1 MTFITEKPK
10 NFEEWQS
17 GVPEKIRSGPLWS
30 FGAYPKA
37 SFLYELVWCDCESLM
52 KDVRGRA
59 IVEQLVRSAGS
70 VCANIEEGYGRGFGR
85 DYAHFL
91 GYALGS
97 ARETQGWY
105 FRAKHLLKPEVLDHR
120 LALVDETIAL
130 LVKTIA
136 YQRKTTRSTGL
147 RPSPLATRNS

>member
-1 MTFITEKPK
+1 MVDEKPK
-10 NFEEWQS
+10 SFEEWLES
-17 GVPEKIRSGPLWS
+17 VPQKIRSSPLWS

-37 SFLYELVWCDCESLM
+37 SFLYELAWYDCERLM

-59 IVEQLVRSAGS
+59 IAEQLIRSAGS
-70 VCANIEEGYGRGFGR
+70 ICANIEEGYGRGFGR

-105 FRAKHLLKPEVLDHR
+105 FRAKHLLSSEVLEHR
-120 LALVDETIAL
+120 LALIDEIIAL
-130 LVKTIA
+130 LVKAIG
-136 YQRKTTRSTGL
+136 YQRRTKH
-147 RPSPLATRNS
+147 

>member
-1 MTFITEKPK
+1 MTSAKPK
-10 NFEEWQS
+10 NFDDWLQS
-17 GVPEKIRSGPLWS
+17 VPEKIRSGPLWN

-37 SFLYELVWCDCESLM
+37 SFLYELAWHDCERLM

-59 IVEQLVRSAGS
+59 IAEQLIRSAGS
-70 VCANIEEGYGRGFGR
+70 ICANIEEGYGRGFGR

-105 FRAKHLLKPEVLDHR
+105 FRAKHLLPSEVLDHR
-120 LALVDETIAL
+120 LALIDEIVAL
-130 LVKTIA
+130 LVRAIS
-136 YQRKTTRSTGL
+136 YQRGTKRG
-147 RPSPLATRNS
+147 